1 MSKIAVISDIHSN
14 LPALKAVLKDIE
26 AFGAQHIYCLGDLT
40 DAAPWHNEVIDLI
53 RSLAIPTLMGNHD
66 ERIALDFPVLPLSK
80 HSPAEQKARLAAIN
94 FTKSTITNT
103 NRQFLAELPA
113 SIRFQFQDSRFMLVH
128 GSPISND
135 EYLYEDHNPNVLLK
149 MMEEYQTD
157 VLITGHT
164 HLSYIRELQ
173 GTDPSKRA
181 LIINTGSVGR
191 TKEKDQK
198 ASYLQL
204 NLFEND
210 SKIQASIRKVKYNV
224 METVQGI
231 KDSPVPNFYADFLLA
246 L

>member
-66 ERIALDFPVLPLSK
+66 ERIALDFP
-80 HSPAEQKARLAAIN
+80 
-94 FTKSTITNT
+94 
-103 NRQFLAELPA
+103 FLAELPA